1 MQGLKMEKI
10 VSDHVI
16 KKVKMTFSTNIIRI
30 SNKRNI
36 FNVYKTIR
44 EGIKFKS
51 IKINSGNNF

>member
-1 MQGLKMEKI
+1 M

-44 EGIKFKS
+44 EGIKVKS